1 MDIEAAAEAGDIV
14 MVLTP
19 DELQA
24 QIYKEQI
31 EKHLKEGNV
40 LAFAHGFNIHFNQIT
55 PPENVDVIM
64 IAPKGPGHTVRSQYV
79 EGKGVPSLIAVY
91 QDASGKAKD
100 YALAYASGIGARKP
114 EEAGRAVGTGIC
126 LFAVFAVILTIV
138 LVFGSG
144 IIAELLHAPREAFD
158 ETSIYIRICGA
169 GAVFIVAYNV
179 LGAIFRGIGDSKM
192 PLLTVAIAC
201 VLNLSL
207 IHI

>member
-1 MDIEAAAEAGDIV
+1 MGSTILVG
-14 MVLTP
+14 
-19 DELQA
+19 Q
-24 QIYKEQI
+24 
-31 EKHLKEGNV
+31 
-40 LAFAHGFNIHFNQIT
+40 
-55 PPENVDVIM
+55 
-64 IAPKGPGHTVRSQYV
+64 R
-79 EGKGVPSLIAVY
+79 
-91 QDASGKAKD
+91 
-100 YALAYASGIGARKP
+100 IGARKP

-192 PLLTVAIAC
+192 PLLTVEIA
-201 VLNLSL
+201 
-207 IHI
+207 